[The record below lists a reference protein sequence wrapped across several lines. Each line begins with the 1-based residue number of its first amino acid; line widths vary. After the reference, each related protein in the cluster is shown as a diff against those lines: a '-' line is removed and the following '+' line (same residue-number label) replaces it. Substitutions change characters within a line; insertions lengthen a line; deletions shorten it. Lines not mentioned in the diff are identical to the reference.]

1 MAPLTPGEN
10 PYVLVAAT
18 FRQTIEVA
26 SSYAAIYLQLGSV
39 ASSDVLISLS
49 ADLPWM
55 SHSVFYFA

>member
-1 MAPLTPGEN
+1 M
-10 PYVLVAAT
+10 AAT

-39 ASSDVLISLS
+39 ASSDVLFSLS

-55 SHSVFYFA
+55 SLSVVYFA